1 MGAFGL
7 SPEDVQT
14 LLQQQDTQ
22 QAMSAARLPLGSG
35 GVYASSIAGNLIGR
49 GLAGAMGYQNPQMEK
64 AQRLQRAMQDTE
76 SAGIDF
82 QKDPESYMGLG
93 IKNLIKYGLHEQ
105 AFAMQD
111 KLYQVK
117 QGKLISSEGYLK
129 FLNKLM
135 MEKRL
140 VGGSR

>member
-1 MGAFGL
+1 MGLFGL

-14 LLQQQDTQ
+14 LQQQQDTQ
-22 QAMSAARLPLGSG
+22 HAMGAAQLPRGSG

-49 GLAGAMGYQNPQMEK
+49 GVAGAMGYENPQMVK
-64 AQRLQRAMQDTE
+64 AKKFQQAMQETE
-76 SAGIDF
+76 AAGIDY

-117 QGKLISSEGYLK
+117 QRKLISSEGYLK